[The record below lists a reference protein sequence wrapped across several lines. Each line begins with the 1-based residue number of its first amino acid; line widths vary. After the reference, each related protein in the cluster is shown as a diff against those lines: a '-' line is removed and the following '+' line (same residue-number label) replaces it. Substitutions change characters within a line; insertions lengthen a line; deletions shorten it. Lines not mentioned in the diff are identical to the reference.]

1 MTPRRRPYGEGTDAG
16 AAVVDFVGVSVLL
29 LALVLVVVQLGI
41 VLHVRNVLIS
51 AAQEGARHDAN
62 ADVLDLREG
71 KAVTEAAVAQAL
83 SAKAAAGVSVADP
96 TLVPVGDGMQAVEVT
111 VDIDVPLVLVFP
123 DIHLRVRGHALREGP

>member
-1 MTPRRRPYGEGTDAG
+1 MRDRRPYGDAG
-16 AAVVDFVGVSVLL
+16 AAVVEFVGVSVLL

-41 VLHVRNVLIS
+41 VLHVRNVVIS

-71 KAVTEAAVAQAL
+71 KTVTETAVRQAL
-83 SAKAAAGVSVADP
+83 SARAAAGVSVGDP
-96 TLVPVGDGMQAVEVT
+96 TLVPVGDGLQAVEVT
-111 VDIDVPLVLVFP
+111 VDVDVPLVLVLP